1 MRVLHVYA
9 GNLFGGV
16 EAMLCTLARERAAVP
31 GMEPAFAL
39 AYEGRLA
46 GELRAL
52 GAEVEV
58 LGGARLSRPWTIAP
72 ARRRMVA
79 AARRARADVVV
90 CHSAWSHG
98 IFGPCAR
105 AAGARLA
112 FWLHDAP
119 SGGWAERLA
128 RRAEPEVAVC
138 TSAWVRARLPALFP
152 AVRSAVV
159 HPPVPASVVAPGT
172 RAAVRAELD
181 TPANA
186 VVVAQASRM
195 EAWKGHEV
203 HLRALAALAE
213 DPRWVCWMAGGA
225 QRPAETRHR
234 DRMHAL
240 ARALGIAPRVRWLGE
255 RADVPRLLAGAD
267 VLCQPNLTPEPF
279 GMTYVEA
286 MRAGVPVV
294 GSAMGGAL
302 EIVDDSCGIRVPAGD
317 VGATARALRALLNDG
332 AARARM
338 SAAAPARALA
348 LCDPAAQLRRLHA
361 VLEGAA

>member
-9 GNLFGGV
+9 GNLYGGV
-16 EAMLCTLARERAAVP
+16 EAMLATIARERAAAP
-31 GMEPAFAL
+31 GMVPDFAL
-39 AYEGRLA
+39 AYDGRLA

-52 GAEVEV
+52 GAGVRV
-58 LGGARLSRPWTIAP
+58 VGGARLSRPWTIP
-72 ARRRMVA
+72 GARRRMRDA
-79 AARRARADVVV
+79 MRGSRPDVVV

-105 AAGARLA
+105 QVGARLA

-128 RRAEPEVAVC
+128 RRTRPDVAVC
-138 TSAWVRARLPALFP
+138 TSAWVCGRLPGLFP
-152 AVRSAVV
+152 AVAAAVV
-159 HPPVPASVVAPGT
+159 HPPVPAPPAAPGA

-181 TPANA
+181 TPADA
-186 VVVAQASRM
+186 VVVMQASRM

-203 HLRALAALAE
+203 HLRALAALAD

-225 QRPAETRHR
+225 QRPAEERHR

-240 ARALGIAPRVRWLGE
+240 ARTLGIAPRVRWLGE

-267 VLCQPNLTPEPF
+267 VLCQPNLAPEPF

-286 MRAGVPVV
+286 MYAGVPVIAA
-294 GSAMGGAL
+294 AMGGAL
-302 EIVDDSCGIRVPAGD
+302 EVVDETCGIRVPPGD
-317 VGATARALRALLNDG
+317 VEATASALRALLGDG
-332 AARARM
+332 PRRARM
-338 SAAAPARALA
+338 SAAGPGRARA
-348 LCDPAAQLRRLHA
+348 LCDPGAQLRRLHA
-361 VLEGAA
+361 AVAP